1 MRVVLLS
8 FCLFLVAAQTQT
20 QSVTAKL
27 SDPLAKLFEELVT
40 EQSEFNNKLI
50 AHDTVGACSPGAI
63 DALRTEIATTNST
76 IQATTTEMQIAA
88 GEIESLTAVITTKF
102 ADKATLVTKAGNLK
116 QERAQAKTKRATE
129 HAAYLK
135 LIEELN
141 SAKDEVSKLEQL
153 YRTGGFTNEYKEAPD
168 ASGSEYGSQDWSKSL
183 MEKDSKDVI
192 NKERFSSIFEQLVQS
207 KSPVVA
213 ANLKKVQALVKVGG
227 DVAADIEEL
236 FLRMLEDLQQE
247 IELADSIEASQVVA
261 YDANM
266 LRLVQE
272 LTQVSTDVSN
282 LMIEIEALQVDKTKQ
297 QRIRNIARDRREYIE
312 EPAFGEAVEDLAVTL
327 EECAAQ
333 REALLLQI
341 QTKKNEIS
349 VLNEV
354 RVGVNDLDLS
364 SDVETAL
371 SSITLTDGRRCLASQ
386 FNVPKPKLDAMNESQ
401 IRTLLENEINDR
413 AVRDDILISKRWLQ
427 GLPLSNVVVLCYG
440 GNQAIPTQG
449 IE

>member
-1 MRVVLLS
+1 
-8 FCLFLVAAQTQT
+8 
-20 QSVTAKL
+20 
-27 SDPLAKLFEELVT
+27 
-40 EQSEFNNKLI
+40 
-50 AHDTVGACSPGAI
+50 
-63 DALRTEIATTNST
+63 
-76 IQATTTEMQIAA
+76 
-88 GEIESLTAVITTKF
+88 
-102 ADKATLVTKAGNLK
+102 
-116 QERAQAKTKRATE
+116 
-129 HAAYLK
+129 
-135 LIEELN
+135 
-141 SAKDEVSKLEQL
+141 
-153 YRTGGFTNEYKEAPD
+153 
-168 ASGSEYGSQDWSKSL
+168 

-282 LMIEIEALQVDKTKQ
+282 LMIEIEALEVDKTKQ